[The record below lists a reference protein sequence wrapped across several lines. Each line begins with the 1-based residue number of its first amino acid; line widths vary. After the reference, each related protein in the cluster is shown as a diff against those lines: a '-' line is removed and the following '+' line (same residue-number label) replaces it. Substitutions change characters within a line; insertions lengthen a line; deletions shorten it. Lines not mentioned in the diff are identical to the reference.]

1 MGTHLGRNESSVR
14 SDQNQILQNLS
25 VVNFVRGGGKVPWLR
40 SRNRRVQVRHVR
52 STKAVVVGLSL
63 TRAIE
68 RKAATNDPRKTT
80 SFSATSEPPRPP
92 SSTYVS
98 NLWQSALTTTIA
110 TYLLSDTRL
119 LSFGAPYYLTNLRCA
134 TRWGG
139 DSQSRC

>member
-68 RKAATNDPRKTT
+68 RQ
-80 SFSATSEPPRPP
+80 
-92 SSTYVS
+92 
-98 NLWQSALTTTIA
+98 LQTIPA
-110 TYLLSDTRL
+110 RLLLSPPL
-119 LSFGAPYYLTNLRCA
+119 LNHFAPPKFDLRFKLVAVCPYNHVRYLFTF
-134 TRWGG
+134 
-139 DSQSRC
+139 